1 MILKGTVDSLSLSLS
16 PMLSSHVN
24 LLGLI
29 VDTLTLHVVLLCHI
43 HRHNSAIRSV
53 RRLQGHQA
61 TSTVRV
67 ARYPANRQKEAGLRG
82 GVG

>member
-1 MILKGTVDSLSLSLS
+1 MRNAGCRSLRSKDSS
-16 PMLSSHVN
+16 
-24 LLGLI
+24 
-29 VDTLTLHVVLLCHI
+29 
-43 HRHNSAIRSV
+43 
-53 RRLQGHQA
+53 QGDGHDAVGDFVKELEHTRA